1 MGETVKF
8 TWPSY
13 NKQLCDGIIKLLKED
28 FQTDF
33 KVSGGLDQENR
44 QLVKVHHLIVSIF
57 CPVLKSLNEKEV
69 ELSDCSTDDIK
80 CLMEFVYTGKA
91 SISKDRLLSVKSGAK
106 AIGLDCLVQSID
118 TYFKMK
124 NKPKVSSS
132 TEAQNP
138 TQDQSKSSNDC
149 DQNDKDKKSAKPQD
163 GHVKPQS
170 IAKIMPRMTDKIS
183 KCSSRLILLRKKI
196 RKKNM
201 EEVKEVKDFSCSY
214 CSFRTT
220 ARHQLIPHLAIRH
233 HVDIDGNRIE
243 QNIKCPHCP
252 YTCWSPNQLKQHR
265 IFKHSTVKYT
275 CDQCPY
281 VCVTRN
287 RMEKH
292 KEFAHSEDRPIM
304 CEECGRRFKEI
315 RTYKKH
321 QQVHKG
327 ITKVNCDVCG
337 KVVMAS
343 SLKRHM
349 KLHLSDEKPHQCHLC
364 SYATRARFNLRI
376 HLRNV
381 HKVSMDKHGN
391 LSDITEDITDD
402 NVIEESVAE
411 TTTFVPLHL
420 SSEGYEEA
428 VHHLLLAN
436 PPS

>member
-8 TWPSY
+8 TWPTY

-33 KVSGGLDQENR
+33 KISGGLDQEKR
-44 QLVKVHHLIVSIF
+44 HLVKVHHLIVSIF
-57 CPVLKSLNEKEV
+57 CPVLKNLNEKEV
-69 ELSDCSTDDIK
+69 ELSNCSTEDIK
-80 CLMEFVYTGKA
+80 ILMEFVYTGKA
-91 SISKDRLLSVKSGAK
+91 SINKDRLLSVKSGAK

-118 TYFKMK
+118 TYFKMRIK
-124 NKPKVSSS
+124 QKVPDSSDPK
-132 TEAQNP
+132 EQN
-138 TQDQSKSSNDC
+138 QEQSKSSDDSADGNVED
-149 DQNDKDKKSAKPQD
+149 DGLDKQQSGQL
-163 GHVKPQS
+163 KPQS
-170 IAKIMPRMTDKIS
+170 VAKTITKKPGEVLKRSS
-183 KCSSRLILLRKKI
+183 KLFILRQAA
-196 RKKNM
+196 RNRSY
-201 EEVKEVKDFSCSY
+201 EDPKDFACNH

-220 ARHQLIPHLAIRH
+220 ARHQLIPHLAIKH
-233 HVDIDGNRIE
+233 HVDIDGNKIE
-243 QNIKCPHCP
+243 QNIKCPHCS

-265 IFKHSTVKYT
+265 IFKHSTVKYN
-275 CDQCPY
+275 CDQCAY

-287 RMEKH
+287 RMQKH
-292 KEFAHSEDRPIM
+292 KEFAHSEERPIM
-304 CEECGRRFKEI
+304 CETCGRRFKEI

-327 ITKVNCDVCG
+327 IIKANCDICG
-337 KVVMAS
+337 KIVMAS

-349 KLHLSDEKPHQCHLC
+349 KIHLSDEKPHQCHLC

-391 LSDITEDITDD
+391 LTNIADD
-402 NVIEESVAE
+402 NVTETT

-420 SSEGYEEA
+420 SAENYEEA
-428 VHHLLLAN
+428 VHNLLLAN